1 MIKRLD
7 YLDSIRGLAALFVL
21 TGHFL
26 DMYVKHNHSGIS
38 FPAIESVVGPFE
50 LGRVGVVIFFIIS
63 GFVVPYSF
71 IGKERKGTISTFTT
85 KTIFRLYPAF
95 WFSIFVALIVSL
107 FFESGTGINIISIRQ
122 VLVNF
127 TMLPKYLGV
136 ESVQG
141 AYWTLH
147 LLFVFYV
154 LCCVLFFFKKIN
166 NNNTLT
172 FMLLLFCV
180 IAISFGFLRYKYGV
194 RIPIVMPLGIA
205 SMFLG
210 ALLRKHYSE
219 QSISTKQLVSLLFIY
234 FVAMFVAQ
242 NLYYLS
248 GWPRWFSAYA
258 VGVIIF
264 LGFAYKIKPKNV
276 FLSYI
281 GRISYSMYLLHML
294 VLAFVFNVFG
304 MFSYEFWG
312 GVVSLVLTLIL
323 SALLADIS
331 YRFCEMKS
339 SNLCRNLMLN
349 KTVNS

>member
-1 MIKRLD
+1 MNKRLD
-7 YLDSIRGLAALFVL
+7 YLDSIRGLAALLVVI
-21 TGHFL
+21 GHFL
-26 DMYVKHNHSGIS
+26 DMYVKHNNSGIT
-38 FPAIESVVGPFE
+38 FPTIESIVYPFE

-71 IGKERKGTISTFTT
+71 NGKEGGSVIKKFAT
-85 KTIFRLYPAF
+85 KTMFRLYPAF
-95 WFSIFVALIVSL
+95 WFSIFMAFIVSL
-107 FFESGTGINIISIRQ
+107 FFESNVGVNIQTISQ
-122 VLVNF
+122 VLINL

-147 LLFVFYV
+147 LLFVFYA
-154 LCCVLFFFKKIN
+154 LCCILFFIKKVN
-166 NNNTLT
+166 NNNTLFLM
-172 FMLLLFCV
+172 FMLFCV
-180 IAISFGFLRYKYGV
+180 IAIFFGFLRYNYGI

-219 QSISTKQLVSLLFIY
+219 KSISTNQLVIILFIY
-234 FVAMFVAQ
+234 FSAMFVAQ

-258 VGVIIF
+258 VAVVIF
-264 LGFAYKIKPKNV
+264 LGLAYKIKPHNM

-294 VLAFVFNVFG
+294 VLAFIFNVFG
-304 MFSYEFWG
+304 MFSYELFG
-312 GVVSLVLTLIL
+312 GLVSLVLTLIL
-323 SALLADIS
+323 STLLADIS
-331 YRFCEMKS
+331 YRFCEIKS
-339 SNLCRNLMLN
+339 SNLCRNLML
-349 KTVNS
+349 KKVNS